1 MKARSERLLL
11 GPLVV
16 VVALLAT
23 ACPKNDAGNGGSLS
37 GEQSTASP
45 ATTGATSATGSTGT
59 TGPTGPTGASGA
71 SGSTG
76 TGASVDLS
84 GKWSGTWTNTT
95 PDNSTGDFEI
105 DWKLNH
111 GQLRGTIVINGTPC
125 LDGGNIT
132 GALALNVINFGAV
145 SGQVEVDYTG
155 RVDQNGK
162 AMSGTYHTTCGN
174 AQGTWE
180 ATKKS

>member
-1 MKARSERLLL
+1 MKVRSERLLL

-45 ATTGATSATGSTGT
+45 ATTGATSATGT

-105 DWKLNH
+105 DWKLDH

-162 AMSGTYHTTCGN
+162 AMSGTYQTTCGN